1 MLCKPSETARRTM
14 GKKRTARDERPYF
27 FITRRIPCPPPA
39 LEFRKPLSTARSRPA
54 AAPARAENLFFTGF
68 PHRQPRGLSG
78 RKRAFRPINEAAQS
92 ERKSGAAG
100 GGRNA
105 AARHER
111 AVLFCDFPAA
121 PCPTNTSFPR
131 PRAETTSRASS
142 TGRRRCAP
150 NNRIPASASGAGQ
163 NGRRAGRPDGC
174 ALPRRSGS
182 VAKSR
187 IRRASGRKRRA
198 PHRAGRRK
206 RPQNDF
212 AESPKAS
219 ANGKNVFSFRKP
231 APPRGKAATAY
242 GIRSRANA
250 IPQARTAPVMKRLC
264 RARRAALR
272 RTQIGRRE
280 CFIGKPYAAGQHK
293 RLFENAAHWHACHLR
308 VRRMQRPTEAGRLVR
323 ALDYRL

>member
-1 MLCKPSETARRTM
+1 M

-54 AAPARAENLFFTGF
+54 AAPARAENLLFCRLSASAAERAVGTQMCF
-68 PHRQPRGLSG
+68 PANKRSRP
-78 RKRAFRPINEAAQS
+78 KRAQKR
-92 ERKSGAAG
+92 RC
-100 GGRNA
+100 GRRGKNA

-121 PCPTNTSFPR
+121 PR
-131 PRAETTSRASS
+131 PKDAFSHARA
-142 TGRRRCAP
+142 
-150 NNRIPASASGAGQ
+150 
-163 NGRRAGRPDGC
+163 
-174 ALPRRSGS
+174 PRRIRD
-182 VAKSR
+182 VP
-187 IRRASGRKRRA
+187 RRASGRKRRA

-219 ANGKNVFSFRKP
+219 ANGENVFSFRKP
-231 APPRGKAATAY
+231 APPHGKAATAY
-242 GIRSRANA
+242 GIRSRTNA
-250 IPQARTAPVMKRLC
+250 LPQARTAPVMKRPC

-280 CFIGKPYAAGQHK
+280 CFIGKPYAAVQHK
-293 RLFENAAHWHACHLR
+293 RLFENAAHRHAAAICAPAGCSAPQRRRETLSALR
-308 VRRMQRPTEAGRLVR
+308 II
-323 ALDYRL
+323 DYNKAPLISYE

>member
-1 MLCKPSETARRTM
+1 MPPPVTSGLSFFAIFPQRRVRRTHLSRARAP
-14 GKKRTARDERPYF
+14 KRH
-27 FITRRIPCPPPA
+27 PA
-39 LEFRKPLSTARSRPA
+39 Q
-54 AAPARAENLFFTGF
+54 AAPAVGVA
-68 PHRQPRGLSG
+68 H
-78 RKRAFRPINEAAQS
+78 PITAYPQAPPAQ
-92 ERKSGAAG
+92 A
-100 GGRNA
+100 
-105 AARHER
+105 
-111 AVLFCDFPAA
+111 
-121 PCPTNTSFPR
+121 
-131 PRAETTSRASS
+131 
-142 TGRRRCAP
+142 
-150 NNRIPASASGAGQ
+150 Q